1 MGHMGLACWRLPFL
15 FFWFKQVQSL
25 LLHRLSITIL
35 RDACQR
41 PSKFQSSYTY
51 SGKHTLPRAINKHC
65 TSTLNP
71 VCHQIYELWNFDYL
85 WHPPLRITF
94 GSLLGRFFLWEPLR
108 QGQRSKVQSLTA
120 KAKGWQRSACT
131 KTRSN
136 TLSKWWILWSTY
148 DAFEFFFPNM
158 LSINYFP
165 WFFFWLLKFSGVRTG
180 SEKLRELEELLS
192 GTGIFSEDFSV
203 GLGDFLELDV
213 EGEQHPEVPQEPA
226 PIGDQPTG
234 GKKVKEQFPSVGGPG
249 TCADLVAKY
258 KRAILSRQSAWRDLH
273 DKWVAAA
280 PKSGLF
286 LDCFISLT
294 FLWMGNGF
302 LAFFFD
308 SRPFFLYQCSFHSG
322 LSGLP
327 WKQHTVTR
335 QISCFYRVG

>member
-1 MGHMGLACWRLPFL
+1 MNTYVNLNTYIYTHTLMGHMGLACWRLPFL
-15 FFWFKQVQSL
+15 FFWFEQVQSL
-25 LLHRLSITIL
+25 LLRRLSITIL

-41 PSKFQSSYTY
+41 PSKFQSSYSY

-165 WFFFWLLKFSGVRTG
+165 WFFFGCWSSLASGQDQRNFVNSKNCCLAQEFSAKTSLLAWATFLSWMLKVS
-180 SEKLRELEELLS
+180 SILRCLKSQRLLETSPLVERRWRSSFQALVGPALVPIWSQSTRGLS
-192 GTGIFSEDFSV
+192 
-203 GLGDFLELDV
+203 
-213 EGEQHPEVPQEPA
+213 
-226 PIGDQPTG
+226 
-234 GKKVKEQFPSVGGPG
+234 
-249 TCADLVAKY
+249 
-258 KRAILSRQSAWRDLH
+258 
-273 DKWVAAA
+273 WVANRRGEIFMT
-280 PKSGLF
+280 SG
-286 LDCFISLT
+286 
-294 FLWMGNGF
+294 
-302 LAFFFD
+302 
-308 SRPFFLYQCSFHSG
+308 
-322 LSGLP
+322 
-327 WKQHTVTR
+327 
-335 QISCFYRVG
+335 

>member
-1 MGHMGLACWRLPFL
+1 
-15 FFWFKQVQSL
+15 
-25 LLHRLSITIL
+25 
-35 RDACQR
+35 
-41 PSKFQSSYTY
+41 
-51 SGKHTLPRAINKHC
+51 
-65 TSTLNP
+65 
-71 VCHQIYELWNFDYL
+71 
-85 WHPPLRITF
+85 
-94 GSLLGRFFLWEPLR
+94 
-108 QGQRSKVQSLTA
+108 
-120 KAKGWQRSACT
+120 
-131 KTRSN
+131 
-136 TLSKWWILWSTY
+136 
-148 DAFEFFFPNM
+148 M

-234 GKKVKEQFPSVGGPG
+234 GKQVKEQFPSVDGPG
-249 TCADLVAKY
+249 ACADLVAKY

-273 DKWVAAA
+273 EEWVAAA

-286 LDCFISLT
+286 LDCFISWI